1 MATETMVRYS
11 GKCHTKK
18 KTFPFFVLRAQTD
31 TDTLV
36 ALHIQYIFIAY
47 IFTIVE
53 HSLDLQKCKYVMFF
67 ALLTKLTVIAT
78 CLFRYIHFD
87 MQIILF
93 L

>member
-1 MATETMVRYS
+1 ML
-11 GKCHTKK
+11 G
-18 KTFPFFVLRAQTD
+18 
-31 TDTLV
+31 
-36 ALHIQYIFIAY
+36 ALYINIFIAY
-47 IFTIVE
+47 ILTIVE
-53 HSLDLQKCKYVMFF
+53 LSLDLQTCKYVMFF

>member
-1 MATETMVRYS
+1 MLYVYS
-11 GKCHTKK
+11 
-18 KTFPFFVLRAQTD
+18 LS
-31 TDTLV
+31 L
-36 ALHIQYIFIAY
+36 AY

-93 L
+93 CK